1 MSPADKLELIVKRL
15 EQGALLRSI
24 LPKDPHYDRPEKGR
38 ERESKELR
46 LRRTPGGPDDKP
58 P

>member
-1 MSPADKLELIVKRL
+1 M
-15 EQGALLRSI
+15 
-24 LPKDPHYDRPEKGR
+24 PKDPHYDRPEKGR